1 VPQKPAHIVEPDPAD
16 AIARLQAL
24 SDEPTKMKT
33 LQLPAHAKKDDMSN
47 PPPPIPPAHLSSG
60 DNAVDTTSDAAPDA
74 TAAINALQALDNG
87 FSTNTATTTQTT
99 PTARHGGWEMNEL
112 SIASLILAYGVFA
125 IGVSSWLMMRGKD
138 SEAVLRMVGVLSAVV
153 IASFLLVVG
162 YDDKQMN
169 PVIGLLGTIVGYLLG
184 KDQGYN
190 AGTRDAATK
199 ATEDATTA
207 EPA

>member
-1 VPQKPAHIVEPDPAD
+1 MPQKPSLSSEPDPSD

-24 SDEPTKMKT
+24 AGPVKTAPMPTHK
-33 LQLPAHAKKDDMSN
+33 PV
-47 PPPPIPPAHLSSG
+47 HLKGVTMTDPSPSA
-60 DNAVDTTSDAAPDA
+60 DVTPTATDAAVPDA
-74 TAAINALQALDNG
+74 TNAINALQSIGDD
-87 FSTNTATTTQTT
+87 STTTATTAQTS
-99 PTARHGGWEMNEL
+99 PAPSAHGWEMNEL

-190 AGTRDAATK
+190 AGTRDATTK
-199 ATEDATTA
+199 AA
-207 EPA
+207 ETGADREAP

>member
-1 VPQKPAHIVEPDPAD
+1 VPQKPNN
-16 AIARLQAL
+16 L
-24 SDEPTKMKT
+24 KG
-33 LQLPAHAKKDDMSN
+33 DDMNDPS
-47 PPPPIPPAHLSSG
+47 PPVPPAATPS
-60 DNAVDTTSDAAPDA
+60 DTPSTTDSAFDA
-74 TAAINALQALDNG
+74 TNAINALQASGDD
-87 FSTNTATTTQTT
+87 TTTTTTTATTTQAAPT
-99 PTARHGGWEMNEL
+99 PRHSGWEMNEL

-199 ATEDATTA
+199 ATEA
-207 EPA
+207 ETEPQ

>member
-1 VPQKPAHIVEPDPAD
+1 VPQKPALSSEPDPGD

-24 SDEPTKMKT
+24 SAPVKT
-33 LQLPAHAKKDDMSN
+33 G
-47 PPPPIPPAHLSSG
+47 PPPTQKPAHLKGETMTDSS
-60 DNAVDTTSDAAPDA
+60 AVAPSDVTNTTTGAAPDA
-74 TAAINALQALDNG
+74 TNAINTLQALGDDA
-87 FSTNTATTTQTT
+87 TTTTATTTQST
-99 PTARHGGWEMNEL
+99 PAPSTHGWEMNEL

-199 ATEDATTA
+199 TTEEAAEASASTA
-207 EPA
+207 

>member
-1 VPQKPAHIVEPDPAD
+1 MPQKPAHISEPDPGD
-16 AIARLQAL
+16 AIARLQEL
-24 SDEPTKMKT
+24 SGPVKT
-33 LQLPAHAKKDDMSN
+33 FQKPVHLKGEAMTDPS
-47 PPPPIPPAHLSSG
+47 PPMPPAG
-60 DNAVDTTSDAAPDA
+60 QANAPPTDTPDA
-74 TAAINALQALDNG
+74 TNAINALQALGDDA
-87 FSTNTATTTQTT
+87 TTTTTATTTQAT

-199 ATEDATTA
+199 ATEV
-207 EPA
+207 EPEPQ

>member
-1 VPQKPAHIVEPDPAD
+1 MVQNTPAPMPSAPTSSD
-16 AIARLQAL
+16 A
-24 SDEPTKMKT
+24 
-33 LQLPAHAKKDDMSN
+33 
-47 PPPPIPPAHLSSG
+47 
-60 DNAVDTTSDAAPDA
+60 DNAIS
-74 TAAINALQALDNG
+74 ALQSLGDDA
-87 FSTNTATTTQTT
+87 ATTTPTT
-99 PTARHGGWEMNEL
+99 STTTQAPPAPPHHGWEMNEL

-199 ATEDATTA
+199 ATEEATTPD
-207 EPA
+207 PA

>member
-1 VPQKPAHIVEPDPAD
+1 MTDP
-16 AIARLQAL
+16 
-24 SDEPTKMKT
+24 S
-33 LQLPAHAKKDDMSN
+33 
-47 PPPPIPPAHLSSG
+47 PPASPL
-60 DNAVDTTSDAAPDA
+60 DAANTTTDAAPDA
-74 TAAINALQALDNG
+74 TNAINTLQALGDDA
-87 FSTNTATTTQTT
+87 TTTTTTATTTQAAPT
-99 PTARHGGWEMNEL
+99 PRPAGWEMNEL

-199 ATEDATTA
+199 ATEETA
-207 EPA
+207 EATPA